1 MTVSLDFS
9 KQYHAIIVKALGED
23 AKKINSKIGQII
35 VNDWLNN
42 VGALNDNIEF
52 AQSFENYLGQL
63 GFAQHVKVYC
73 NKKDY
78 TLDIKGCIIC
88 HGNEILRKE
97 NIPTMCPIIQAAKY
111 AALKKLGRNV
121 TTKGV
126 EKSGIIGECIIRFEL
141 ESSLEEIQAK

>member
-1 MTVSLDFS
+1 MTVNLDFF

-23 AKKINSKIGQII
+23 AKKINAKIGQII

-42 VGALNDNIEF
+42 AGTLKDNIEF
-52 AQSFENYLGQL
+52 SQSFEYYLRQL
-63 GFAQHVKVYC
+63 GFAQYVRVYC
-73 NKKDY
+73 DKKDY
-78 TLDIKGCIIC
+78 TLDIKECAIC

-97 NIPTMCPIIQAAKY
+97 GVPTMCPIIQASKY

-126 EKSGIIGECIIRFEL
+126 EKSGIVGECVIKFEL
-141 ESSLEEIQAK
+141 ESLLEKIQSE